1 MDKMWIIYFTLGA
14 ISMIIGMIIYP
25 HVLKMRMHIMQYFTR
40 KKHTPNVYCDDLQSQ
55 INELKEQINNVAER
69 LSTRDTNRKHQ
80 VRREIR
86 DYLEELRT
94 K

>member
-1 MDKMWIIYFTLGA
+1 MDKLWIIYFTLGA
-14 ISMIIGMIIYP
+14 ISMVIGMIIYP

-55 INELKEQINNVAER
+55 VDELKKQLDNVAET
-69 LSTRDTNRKHQ
+69 LATRDKNRKYNT
-80 VRREIR
+80 RREIR

>member
-55 INELKEQINNVAER
+55 IKELEKQINNVAER